1 MAIRSLIFRL
11 LSGLCFSR
19 AGPVYFFTAGLDFLE
34 LITPRRSQF
43 RVPSSKEARPFSLEA
58 MNYASSI
65 EPRRG
70 SDFSH
75 AVIASRVISVR
86 EPALTASSRPFFISE
101 KMNVRPT
108 PVRDAASSG
117 ENASLSIMC
126 PCPLASLRIAAN
138 ESDYPGK
145 SSACLRG
152 LNGPI

>member
-1 MAIRSLIFRL
+1 MFRMFPRSCASAAQDRFYIF
-11 LSGLCFSR
+11 
-19 AGPVYFFTAGLDFLE
+19 AAALDLLE

-43 RVPSSKEARPFSLEA
+43 RVPSSKEARPSFLEA
-58 MNYASSI
+58 MSYAASF
-65 EPRRG
+65 ELRRG

-75 AVIASRVISVR
+75 VVMASRVISVR
-86 EPALTASSRPFFISE
+86 EPALTASSRPFLISE

-108 PVRDAASSG
+108 LAWDAASSG

-126 PCPLASLRIAAN
+126 PCPLAPLRIAAN

-145 SSACLRG
+145 SRACLRG